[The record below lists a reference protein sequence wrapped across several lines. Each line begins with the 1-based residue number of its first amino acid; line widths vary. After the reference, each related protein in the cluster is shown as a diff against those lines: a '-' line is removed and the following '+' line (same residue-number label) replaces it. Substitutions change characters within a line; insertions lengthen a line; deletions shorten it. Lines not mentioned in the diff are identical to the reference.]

1 MFKFNGISNQDMNVV
16 VEEESKF
23 IAKASYKYDK
33 NEISGSNG
41 NEYMENGLNDI
52 EISLKLYVLDVN
64 KLDEILSWLNGV
76 GELEYNGR
84 VTTARFYSEVLPQR
98 TSSIRTMDITLIR
111 SPLWHLKNDFQ
122 LVKDTESKTNLGNYP
137 SNPIIKLEKTTSKKL
152 TLQFNDV
159 VFSYTFPDNEDY
171 AILNTEDGNIYY
183 DGLLRNQYL
192 EIDFKYPEMKVGLN
206 EISITSGAAKI
217 YLKKKDCW
225 L

>member
-41 NEYMENGLNDI
+41 NEYIENGLNDV

-98 TSSIRTMDITLIR
+98 ASSIRTMDITLIR
-111 SPLWHLKNDFQ
+111 SPLWHLKSDFQ
-122 LVKDTESKTNLGNYP
+122 LVKDVESKTNLGNYS

-192 EIDFKYPEMKVGLN
+192 EIDFKYPEMKIGLN